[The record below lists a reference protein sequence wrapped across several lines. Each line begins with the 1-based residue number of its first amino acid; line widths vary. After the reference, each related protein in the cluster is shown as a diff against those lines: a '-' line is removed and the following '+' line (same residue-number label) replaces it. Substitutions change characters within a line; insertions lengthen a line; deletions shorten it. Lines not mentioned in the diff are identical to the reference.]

1 MPQLGLDLELEVLLD
16 ILDKT
21 TREYMEAFEIDSH
34 DIDLSCDILKKY
46 QAFEKIVAFYMNGK
60 DECISFVIFN
70 FDWNKYE
77 LVYQSDDPDIIL
89 NRKSILTLTP
99 KQILEDACKV
109 IKERIKKIKDSRSFS
124 YIKMV
129 YYYSDKVWQNKELLE
144 KIRRELNLVPFD
156 KNSIVYSEKMKGY
169 KTTIDSSIT
178 ENTLSIDFMA

>member
-1 MPQLGLDLELEVLLD
+1 MPQIGLDLDLEILLD

-21 TREYMEAFEIDSH
+21 TREYMAAFEIDNH
-34 DIDLSCDILKKY
+34 DIELSCEMLKKY
-46 QAFEKIVAFYMNGK
+46 QAFEKIVAFYMNSN

-70 FDWNKYE
+70 FDWKNYE
-77 LVYQSDDPDIIL
+77 LVYQSDDPDIVL
-89 NRKSILTLTP
+89 SRKSIISLTP

-109 IKERIKKIKDSRSFS
+109 IKKRITSIKSTRGFS

-156 KNSIVYSEKMKGY
+156 KNSITYSERMKGY

-178 ENTLSIDFMA
+178 EHTLSIDFMA